1 MCSAKFFWRHGDGA
15 GAPPLQAQ
23 VLEEL
28 PHLRRAAPQTGQLV
42 EAFAGFGDGA
52 DGAFLERLADQVAIG
67 GQFAHRPLDV
77 PLPQPV
83 QAPVS
88 ERGDVALDGGSSD
101 PGDLGRFLARQ
112 SAVQQPEDQHLFA
125 DPRVG
130 MGGPLLIDDPLLL
143 FGQLHAK
150 PSHGA
155 PLCIRSQSRRL
166 DLAVY
171 YADPS

>member
-1 MCSAKFFWRHGDGA
+1 M
-15 GAPPLQAQ
+15 
-23 VLEEL
+23 V
-28 PHLRRAAPQTGQLV
+28 QTGAL
-42 EAFAGFGDGA
+42 
-52 DGAFLERLADQVAIG
+52 LERLADQVAIG
-67 GQFAHRPLDV
+67 GQFAHRALDV
-77 PLPQPV
+77 PLPQAV

-88 ERGDVALDGGSSD
+88 ERGDVPLDGGSSD
-101 PGDLGRFLARQ
+101 PGDLGRLLARQ

-155 PLCIRSQSRRL
+155 PHCMQPRSGDSTST
-166 DLAVY
+166 VY
-171 YADPS
+171 HADPS